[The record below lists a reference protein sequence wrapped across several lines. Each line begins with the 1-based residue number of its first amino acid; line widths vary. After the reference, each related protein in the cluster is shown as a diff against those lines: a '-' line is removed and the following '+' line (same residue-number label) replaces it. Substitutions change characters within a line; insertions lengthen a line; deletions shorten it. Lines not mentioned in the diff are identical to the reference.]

1 MRIAHIP
8 PLALFQSHY
17 LDRGTVLV
25 QNFHNS
31 MEANGCSLLGVTQPV
46 LEEKAA
52 TGGPD
57 IINTLASA
65 HVPFMVISEKHGRQT
80 GRGEG

>member
-1 MRIAHIP
+1 
-8 PLALFQSHY
+8 
-17 LDRGTVLV
+17 
-25 QNFHNS
+25 